1 MKHCS
6 KCKLDVRTEAEV
18 CPLCQNKLSGEYN
31 ASQYP
36 KIPTIYKQFEMFF
49 KIWIMASVGV
59 AVACIAVNLIVDNL
73 GIWWH
78 YAVFGIFCIWVSIFH
93 IIKRRKNVPKAIMNQ
108 VLITAVLTII
118 WDLWTGWHGWSI
130 DFVLPIMFTVA
141 MIGMF
146 VVVRSLRLKKKDY
159 LLYLFMIIA
168 FSIITLLFYALNL
181 TQAVIPSVIC
191 FSSGILFFAALIIF
205 DGNNMKEEF
214 KKRFHL

>member
-6 KCKLDVRTEAEV
+6 KCKLDVRTETDV
-18 CPLCQNKLSGEYN
+18 CPLCQNKLSGEGGE
-31 ASQYP
+31 AQYP
-36 KIPTIYKQFEMFF
+36 KIPTIYKKFEMFF

-59 AVACIAVNLIVDNL
+59 AVACISVNLIVDNW

-93 IIKRRKNVPKAIMNQ
+93 IIKRRRNVPKAIMNQ
-108 VLITAVLTII
+108 VLITAVLTIV

-168 FSIITLLFYALNL
+168 FSIITLLFYALDL
-181 TQAVIPSVIC
+181 TNAVIPSVIC
-191 FSSGILFFAALIIF
+191 FSSGILFFSALIIF

-214 KKRFHL
+214 EKRFHL